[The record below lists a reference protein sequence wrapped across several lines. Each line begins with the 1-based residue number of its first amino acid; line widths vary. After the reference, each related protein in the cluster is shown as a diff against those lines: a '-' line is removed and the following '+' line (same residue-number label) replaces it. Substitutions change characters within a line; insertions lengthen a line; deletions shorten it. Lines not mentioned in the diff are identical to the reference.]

1 MNLVQRIK
9 EYLHKPDSTGEF
21 AEEARFLLNHPVM
34 LQAFERLENDILLS
48 FLNSQPSDI
57 EVREDL
63 YRELRAFNALK
74 SRLEGFIH
82 LSLINRSNIHE

>member
-9 EYLHKPDSTGEF
+9 NYLLKPDSTGEL

-34 LQAFERLENDILLS
+34 LQAFERLENDILME
-48 FLNSQPSDI
+48 FLNSQPNDI

-63 YRELRAFNALK
+63 YSQLRAFNALK